1 MQQAAENWGI
11 SDRRVRIL
19 CGQGKISGII
29 KKGRSYQIP
38 VNAIKPVDGRKN
50 RHKQIPSQFTS
61 MFMNVDSLK
70 CELNQRRPLT
80 SGELKRLREE
90 FLVEYTYNSNA
101 IEGNTL
107 TLQET
112 AMVLEGITIDK
123 KPLKDHLEAVGH
135 RDAFL
140 YIQDL
145 VKDKIPF
152 TEHIIKQIHTLVL
165 MDRPD
170 DRGIYRKIP
179 VRIMEAFHVPPEP
192 VMVPELMENLI
203 KEFSNKKMHPIQPK
217 MEQLLESYNN
227 SKEHIIPRLARFHI
241 EFEGIHPFV
250 DGNGRTGR
258 LLLNL
263 FLMQNNYPPVNVK
276 FTDRK
281 RYYEAFDSYYRD
293 GSTYEM
299 TEMIAS
305 YLGEQ
310 LKNILSYLEY

>member
-1 MQQAAENWGI
+1 MQQAAEHWGI
-11 SDRRVRIL
+11 SDRRVRVL
-19 CGQGKISGII
+19 CGQGKIPGII

-61 MFMNVDSLK
+61 MFTNVDSLR

-80 SGELKRLREE
+80 SGELMRLREE

-112 AMVLEGITIDK
+112 AMVLEGVTIDK

-152 TEHIIKQIHTLVL
+152 TEYIIKQIHTLVL

-170 DRGIYRKIP
+170 DRGVYRKIP
-179 VRIMEAFHVPPEP
+179 VRIMGAFHVPPEP
-192 VMVPELMENLI
+192 VVVPELMENLI
-203 KEFSNKKMHPIQPK
+203 KEFSNKKMHPI
-217 MEQLLESYNN
+217 ENAAL
-227 SKEHIIPRLARFHI
+227 FHLK
-241 EFEGIHPFV
+241 FEGIHPFV